1 MLRTTLVLS
10 EEMMKFYNE
19 QAEKYGTSRNSIIL
33 MAMKAW
39 MDMQRSYEM
48 KNDVVK
54 MIEQMQEMA
63 KASGVEIPQIPFP
76 KSLT

>member
-1 MLRTTLVLS
+1 MRTNLIMST
-10 EEMMKFYNE
+10 EMAEFYNK
-19 QAEKYGTSRNSIIL
+19 QAELYGTSRNAIVL
-33 MAMKAW
+33 MALKTW

-63 KASGVEIPQIPFP
+63 KANGVEIPQIPFP